1 MGLLDPCEPIHNTLQ
16 VHAALHGLMI
26 IKQYSTK
33 QFLFFYFTE
42 TTSDNS
48 CFVLSG
54 LSLRGRGR
62 GFPPA
67 TNNMAHGFFHRE
79 IHVDEK

>member
-1 MGLLDPCEPIHNTLQ
+1 
-16 VHAALHGLMI
+16 MI

-33 QFLFFYFTE
+33 NILFFYLSE

-48 CFVLSG
+48 CCVLSG
-54 LSLRGRGR
+54 

-67 TNNMAHGFFHRE
+67 TKNVATSFFHGKIE
-79 IHVDEK
+79 EK

>member
-1 MGLLDPCEPIHNTLQ
+1 
-16 VHAALHGLMI
+16 MI

-33 QFLFFYFTE
+33 NILFFYLSE
-42 TTSDNS
+42 TTSDIS
-48 CFVLSG
+48 CCVLSG

-67 TNNMAHGFFHRE
+67 TKNMAPGFFNRE
-79 IHVDEK
+79 IEEK

>member
-1 MGLLDPCEPIHNTLQ
+1 MGLLDSCAPLHNTLQ
-16 VHAALHGLMI
+16 VHTALAGILDLRSTVPGPMI

-33 QFLFFYFTE
+33 NILFFYLSE

-48 CFVLSG
+48 CCVLSG
-54 LSLRGRGR
+54 

-67 TNNMAHGFFHRE
+67 TKNVATGFFHGE
-79 IHVDEK
+79 IEEK